1 MLQLPPQGLHVAV
14 PAVHLAEKIPHG
26 LQRLG
31 LAAVPG
37 DLAPVPAGRVEH
49 AVRALSAGAFQHLA
63 PQDGQFLWRVDQQL
77 STVAVDSVQLD
88 HHIAAHRHIL
98 PGLQI

>member
-31 LAAVPG
+31 FASVPG

-49 AVRALSAGAFQHLA
+49 AVRALKPEVRDELLG
-63 PQDGQFLWRVDQQL
+63 
-77 STVAVDSVQLD
+77 VAVDSVQLD